1 MKKDKTFFFRESC
14 FFASIVCL
22 LICLHYSYNVNLLWT
37 RYYTNQS
44 TLYFAVVSNILRSL
58 AHQKSNYAI
67 SGCFFSWWLPLKIKS
82 LHQTTQ
88 DIGKH
93 CPRRILWVVD
103 HHLFQVSKLIRCNGF
118 VLEYL
123 NVKKWHLRKW
133 FSSRLKLGKIYFL
146 CLWSCM
152 RILTFAHSIDPLW
165 DTWYASNHT
174 AYVQQ
179 AQQHRNHC
187 K

>member
-1 MKKDKTFFFRESC
+1 M
-14 FFASIVCL
+14 
-22 LICLHYSYNVNLLWT
+22 WT
-37 RYYTNQS
+37 RYYTDQS

-67 SGCFFSWWLPLKIKS
+67 SGCIFPLKIKS
-82 LHQTTQ
+82 LYQTTQ

-133 FSSRLKLGKIYFL
+133 FSSRLKLGKICFL

-165 DTWYASNHT
+165 NMHQSIRAAST
-174 AYVQQ
+174 AAPKSLQVE
-179 AQQHRNHC
+179 RSGR
-187 K
+187 KL